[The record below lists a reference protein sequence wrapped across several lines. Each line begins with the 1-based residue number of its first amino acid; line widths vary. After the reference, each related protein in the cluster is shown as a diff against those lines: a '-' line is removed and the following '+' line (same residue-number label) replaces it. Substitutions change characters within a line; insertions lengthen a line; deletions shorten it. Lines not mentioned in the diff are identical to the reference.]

1 MNEVIFLVEDSA
13 EGGYEAHALGKSIF
27 TEGET
32 IEELKQNIREA
43 VRCHFDE
50 VATPSVIRLHYVKE
64 EMISL

>member
-1 MNEVIFLVEDSA
+1 MNEVIFLVEDSI
-13 EGGYEAHALGKSIF
+13 EGGYEARALGKSIF

-32 IEELKQNIREA
+32 LDVLKENIKKA

-50 VATPSVIRLHYVKE
+50 GTIPSIIRLHYVKE

>member
-13 EGGYEAHALGKSIF
+13 EGGYEAHALGKAIF

-32 IEELKQNIREA
+32 LDELKQNIREA

-50 VATPSVIRLHYVKE
+50 GTTPSIIRLHYVKE